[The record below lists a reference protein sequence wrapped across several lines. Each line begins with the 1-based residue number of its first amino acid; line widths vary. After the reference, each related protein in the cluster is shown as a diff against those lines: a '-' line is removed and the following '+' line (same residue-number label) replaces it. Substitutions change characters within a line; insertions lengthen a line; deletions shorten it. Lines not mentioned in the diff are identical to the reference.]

1 MLAPRKQGTRE
12 VFFLKSYLAGP
23 LLARRKHAPAG
34 PSYGR
39 LRKRSG
45 GPFGAPPGK
54 SFEPKNL
61 KSDEYMFLIRIKR
74 VYPSYYTLGS

>member
-1 MLAPRKQGTRE
+1 MRGASTRRR
-12 VFFLKSYLAGP
+12 GP
-23 LLARRKHAPAG
+23 HRELRESANG
-34 PSYGR
+34 PPDG

-61 KSDEYMFLIRIKR
+61 KSDEYMFLIGIKR
-74 VYPSYYTLGS
+74 VYP